1 MNTSGMTGKK
11 VLIRV
16 DFNVPLDASRNVTD
30 DTRIQRALPTIKKV
44 LESGAAVILMSHLG
58 RPKLVSGQDNT
69 EQIEKNTLRHI
80 VPHLSKVL
88 GTEVLFSAD
97 TVGQQAYDKSLN
109 IAPGQVLLLENT
121 RFEEGEKKGDD
132 DMAAKLAKLADF
144 YINDAFGTAHRK
156 HASTY
161 TVAKYFEKENRQLGL
176 LMESEIESAHKVLK
190 SPRRPLTSILGGAKV
205 SDKIQLIEKLLDF
218 TDHLL
223 IGGGMSYTF
232 IKAKQ
237 GSVGNSLIEDEH
249 IDLALELLRKAEAQN
264 VSIHLPVDSVC
275 ADKFDKDA
283 NTKTFNS
290 DAIEDNWMGL
300 DIGPNA
306 IAHFTK
312 VIKES
317 ATILWNGPLGVFEF
331 DKFSNGTNSIANAVA
346 DATQNGAYSLI
357 GGGDSVAAIN
367 KAGLDDKVSFISTG
381 GGAMLE
387 FLEGKVLPGIAAVS

>member
-161 TVAKYFEKENRQLGL
+161 TVAKYFEKENRQL
-176 LMESEIESAHKVLK
+176 
-190 SPRRPLTSILGGAKV
+190 
-205 SDKIQLIEKLLDF
+205 
-218 TDHLL
+218 
-223 IGGGMSYTF
+223 
-232 IKAKQ
+232 
-237 GSVGNSLIEDEH
+237 
-249 IDLALELLRKAEAQN
+249 
-264 VSIHLPVDSVC
+264 
-275 ADKFDKDA
+275 
-283 NTKTFNS
+283 
-290 DAIEDNWMGL
+290 
-300 DIGPNA
+300 
-306 IAHFTK
+306 
-312 VIKES
+312 
-317 ATILWNGPLGVFEF
+317 
-331 DKFSNGTNSIANAVA
+331 
-346 DATQNGAYSLI
+346 
-357 GGGDSVAAIN
+357 
-367 KAGLDDKVSFISTG
+367 
-381 GGAMLE
+381 
-387 FLEGKVLPGIAAVS
+387 